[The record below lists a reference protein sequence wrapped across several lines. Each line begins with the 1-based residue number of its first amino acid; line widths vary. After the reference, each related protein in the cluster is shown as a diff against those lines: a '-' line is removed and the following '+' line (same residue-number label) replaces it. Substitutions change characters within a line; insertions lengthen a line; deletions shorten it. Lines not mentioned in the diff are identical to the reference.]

1 MPDTRTAPTA
11 EEWIAHLRA
20 LAPADPHPLGSVGLI
35 DAAARLRGRRAIVDG
50 SSISLAHPVPADFD
64 DGRTRY
70 ALRTAV
76 RHEGPVTTFTDE
88 LQVGCHGIHH
98 THIDALCHVGVD
110 GSFYGGVSQE
120 LAPQELSTELWGSEG
135 IATRVVLLDLPGT
148 LGVDWVDVDRPVT
161 AADLDAA
168 LALAG
173 TTLEP
178 GDGVILYMG
187 RDRFEAAGG
196 SYKTTAAARDGGR
209 PGLGRDGADWLVA
222 HRVSVLAWDFLDA
235 CNHDDPEYCIHLLIW
250 AIGLALVD
258 NCRLQEARDALA
270 DRQVREGML
279 VVGPLRLEGSTG
291 TLVNPLLLV

>member
-1 MPDTRTAPTA
+1 MSGTRTAPTA

-20 LAPADPHPLGSVGLI
+20 LAPADPHPLGSVGHI
-35 DAAARLRGRRAIVDG
+35 DAAARLRGQRAIRDG
-50 SSISLAHPVPADFD
+50 DSISLAHPIAADFD
-64 DGRTRY
+64 DGRGYR
-70 ALRTAV
+70 LEPAV
-76 RHEGPVTTFTDE
+76 RQEGPVVTYTDQ

-110 GSFYGGVSQE
+110 GSFYGGVDQQQATE
-120 LAPQELSTELWGSEG
+120 RLSSELWGSEG
-135 IATRVVLLDLPGT
+135 IATRAVLLDLPEL

-161 AADLDAA
+161 GDDLDAA
-168 LALAG
+168 LARAG
-173 TTLEP
+173 TTLTP

-209 PGLGRDGADWLVA
+209 PGLGRSGADWLVEQQ
-222 HRVSVLAWDFLDA
+222 VSVLAWDFLDA
-235 CNHDDPEYCIHLLIW
+235 CNHDDPDYCIHLLIW

-258 NCRLQEARDALA
+258 NCRLQEARAALA
-270 DRQVREGML
+270 ERQVREGML